1 MSFLVRVFKPPSKS
15 SGQLLDTEVFVAD
28 YIEGGFLV
36 ELQLQQGDHLY
47 FSSLFRDMIM
57 NFTKVRPGD
66 CLACI

>member
-15 SGQLLDTEVFVAD
+15 SGQLLDTEVFVAEN
-28 YIEGGFLV
+28 IEGGFLV
-36 ELQLQQGDHLY
+36 VEGDRLY

-57 NFTKVRPGD
+57 NFTKVRPGN